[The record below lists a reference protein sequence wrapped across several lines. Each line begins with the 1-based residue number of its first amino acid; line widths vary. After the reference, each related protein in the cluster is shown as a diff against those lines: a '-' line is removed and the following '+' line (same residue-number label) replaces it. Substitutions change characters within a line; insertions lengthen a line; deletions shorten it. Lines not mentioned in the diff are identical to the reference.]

1 MLRSF
6 FESHNR
12 ELSSREKQL
21 LSLSWVLLIAA
32 VICPTLVRLYA
43 FQTWWVPDFTVFFRV
58 IGMDP
63 MNASGFS
70 SIFVLYL
77 MARPERRTFWGVF
90 SVTVVLELGYLI
102 FFLPSDMA
110 WPMRLISS
118 GGGFAIGGLLGL
130 LLQMLWT
137 SPLPARQRAA
147 YLLRLSIMLAIYPF
161 TSAATLGALSQA
173 TPYIY
178 DSYAFLI
185 DGSLGFQPAF
195 EVAKFLAENQT
206 LGLVLSAFYTR
217 LPLWVAVGFFLNLV
231 YADRCYF
238 NLLLAYIVAGIIVM
252 GFYYVLP
259 MVGFDDYLGSK
270 YWPLGPLPENVEAKL
285 IQAPPELPRSCMPS
299 MHVCWILLTFFCVRR
314 ISRTYLI
321 CGGFLVGVTLVSA
334 MAGGVGHYFIDF
346 FPSVPYALACQALT
360 AYDTSD
366 NKNWRVIGVAYGL
379 GANLLMVSTIRF
391 FGPSLAQSPWL
402 VWPSLC
408 LMVAVA
414 LYLES
419 KLASSSLGG
428 TQV

>member
-1 MLRSF
+1 
-6 FESHNR
+6 
-12 ELSSREKQL
+12 
-21 LSLSWVLLIAA
+21 
-32 VICPTLVRLYA
+32 
-43 FQTWWVPDFTVFFRV
+43 
-58 IGMDP
+58 MDP

-77 MARPERRTFWGVF
+77 MARPERRAFWGVF
-90 SVTVVLELGYLI
+90 SLAVVLELGYLI

-110 WPMRLISS
+110 WSLRLISS
-118 GGGFAIGGLLGL
+118 GGGFAIAGLFGL
-130 LLQMLWT
+130 FLQMFWN
-137 SPLPARQRAA
+137 SPPPARQRAA
-147 YLLRLSIMLAIYPF
+147 YLLRLSVMLAIYPF

-195 EVAKFLAENQT
+195 EVAKFLAEHPT
-206 LGLVLSAFYTR
+206 LDLVLSAFYTR

-231 YADRCYF
+231 YEDRCYF

-259 MVGFDDYLGSK
+259 MVGIDDYLGSK
-270 YWPLGPLPENVEAKL
+270 YWPLGPLPQDVEAKL
-285 IQAPPELPRSCMPS
+285 ILAPPELPRSCMPS

-314 ISRTYLI
+314 ISRTYSL
-321 CGGFLVGVTLVSA
+321 CFGFLVAVTLVSA
-334 MAGGVGHYFIDF
+334 MAGSVGHYFIDF

-360 AYDTSD
+360 TYASKE
-366 NKNWRVIGVAYGL
+366 NKTWRVVGVAYGL
-379 GANLLMVSTIRF
+379 GANLIMVSAIRF
-391 FGPSLAQSPWL
+391 FGPWLAQNPWL
-402 VWPSLC
+402 VWPSLA

-419 KLASSSLGG
+419 KLAASSLGVAEG
-428 TQV
+428 APTG